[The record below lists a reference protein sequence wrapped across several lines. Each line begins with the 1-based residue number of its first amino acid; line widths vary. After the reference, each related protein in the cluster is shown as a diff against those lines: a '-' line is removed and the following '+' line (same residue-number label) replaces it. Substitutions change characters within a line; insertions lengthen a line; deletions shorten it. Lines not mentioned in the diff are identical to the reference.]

1 MYYTT
6 TYNIYA
12 LSCVI
17 PNFQLFD
24 NSSAQLLVE
33 EDGSGQGATKPNI
46 LRLLVDIYVH

>member
-1 MYYTT
+1 MH
-6 TYNIYA
+6 A